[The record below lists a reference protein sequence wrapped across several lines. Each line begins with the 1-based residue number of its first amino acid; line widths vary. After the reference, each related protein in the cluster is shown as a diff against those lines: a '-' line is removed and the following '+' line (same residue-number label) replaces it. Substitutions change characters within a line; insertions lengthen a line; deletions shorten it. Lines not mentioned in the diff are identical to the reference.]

1 MERFVLLLVVLR
13 LRRAVLA
20 VVELLLRVV
29 AFLVVAFLR
38 WTFSWQPFSW
48 RSSWPR
54 FSWSLPCASAS
65 LLLRR
70 KPSLHRFRS
79 SFHWHWQQT
88 QNTPLEVNTDREK
101 H

>member
-1 MERFVLLLVVLR
+1 
-13 LRRAVLA
+13 
-20 VVELLLRVV
+20 
-29 AFLVVAFLR
+29 
-38 WTFSWQPFSW
+38 
-48 RSSWPR
+48 
-54 FSWSLPCASAS
+54 
-65 LLLRR
+65 LLRR